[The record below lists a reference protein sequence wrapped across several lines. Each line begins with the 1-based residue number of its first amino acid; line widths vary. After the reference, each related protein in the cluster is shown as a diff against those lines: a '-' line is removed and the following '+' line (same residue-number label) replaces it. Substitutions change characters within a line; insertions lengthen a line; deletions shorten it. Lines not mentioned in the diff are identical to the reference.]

1 VKTPPRSRGGWRTHD
16 RAYPYPDRA
25 FRNPAIPDN
34 PNLARRFSLRE
45 LAEKT
50 GLPPRGLQFWTD
62 NGLLLTDN
70 PVVRPGRGVHRYY
83 APVEVQVAALLAP
96 LAAAEVPAGVLQK
109 FAVVFRACLT
119 NAPLAE
125 MPSGLVVDDWRETS
139 RAMFRAA
146 RGEGRNYL
154 LVPYFVARPTTIRAI
169 TDETGSACV
178 DLGAIY
184 PQDFPYGA
192 GLLLVIEMTAQLA
205 PLFA

>member
-16 RAYPYPDRA
+16 RAPDRA

-62 NGLLLTDN
+62 NGLLLTDS

-83 APVEVQVAALLAP
+83 RPVEVQVAALLAP

-109 FAVVFRACLT
+109 FSAVFRACLT

-125 MPSGLVVDDWRETS
+125 MPVGLLVDDWRELG
-139 RAMFRAA
+139 RVMFRAA
-146 RGEGRNYL
+146 RGEGINFL
-154 LVPYFVARPTTIRAI
+154 LVPYFPARPSTIA
-169 TDETGSACV
+169 TVTNEAGSPTL
-178 DLGAIY
+178 DLGAVY

-192 GLLLVIEMTAQLA
+192 GVLFVIEMTAQLA

>member
-1 VKTPPRSRGGWRTHD
+1 VKTTRGWRTHD
-16 RAYPYPDRA
+16 RAYPDRA
-25 FRNPAIPDN
+25 YQNPAIPDN

-45 LAEKT
+45 LVEKT

-62 NGLLLTDN
+62 HQIILTDS

-83 APVEVQVAALLAP
+83 RPVEVQVAALLAP

-109 FAVVFRACLT
+109 FATVFRACLT

-125 MPSGLVVDDWRETS
+125 MPAGLAVSDWRELG
-139 RAMFRAA
+139 RVMFRAA
-146 RGEGRNYL
+146 RGEGVNF
-154 LVPYFVARPTTIRAI
+154 LVIPYFPTRPTTITTV
-169 TDETGSACV
+169 TDEAAAAHL
-178 DLGAIY
+178 DLGAVY

-192 GLLLVIEMTAQLA
+192 GVLFVIEMTAQLA